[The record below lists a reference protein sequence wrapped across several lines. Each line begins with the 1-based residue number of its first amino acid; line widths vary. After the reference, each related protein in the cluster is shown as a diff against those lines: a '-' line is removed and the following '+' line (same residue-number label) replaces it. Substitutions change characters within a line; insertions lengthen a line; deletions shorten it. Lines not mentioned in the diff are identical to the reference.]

1 MIHSRR
7 PLVNVVAIAL
17 VAVFAMSSCSSD
29 PSARRIAEDIVKT
42 ETQDKP
48 EVQDCMLKVIA
59 DYDDEFGLND
69 LGDDAQ
75 SGNKDVADPAKATLA
90 DFEADLAA
98 CR

>member
-7 PLVNVVAIAL
+7 PLVNIAVIAL
-17 VAVFAMSSCSSD
+17 VAVFGVSSCSSD

-42 ETQDKP
+42 ETQDQP

-59 DYDDEFGLND
+59 DYDDEFDLND
-69 LGDDAQ
+69 LGNDAK
-75 SGNKDVADPAKATLA
+75 SENRDVADPAKTALA